1 MSQWAQIVHAFRS
14 LRVLVIGDAMLD
26 VYLQGS
32 ASRLCPEAPVP
43 IVDLTSR
50 CEVPGG
56 AANTALNLRRL
67 GASVSL
73 MALIGDD
80 CEGLLLKQSLLA
92 SGIDVDPLL
101 AVPNRRTLAKQRISS
116 GAQLLLRFDQ
126 GDKSD
131 PAPSDQQALAD
142 SLRRLYRHY
151 DAVVLSDYCYGAL
164 SPLVVAALA
173 EAQQQTPRVLVADSK
188 RLDQL
193 AQIRFTAVKPNYAEA
208 LRLVGENAEIGQAR
222 IDQMRRLGP
231 RLFERVNCQL
241 AAVTLDQD
249 GALVFDPPREPLR
262 TLTNPNVHSRA
273 AGAGDTYA
281 AALALALAAGAETCA
296 AAEIAAAAAAVVVG
310 KDGTSTCSS
319 QELLRR
325 LKGAHGP
332 GADWETLAPCLEEH
346 RRRGRRIVLTSGC
359 FDLLHRGHITY
370 LHQARSLGDVLVV
383 GVNTDDSI
391 RRLRGPE
398 RPINMLEDRVQVLSA
413 LGCVDH
419 VVSFD
424 DDTPHRLVAAV
435 RPDVFVKG
443 GDYTRD
449 RLPEAALVEQLGGR
463 VEILPL
469 VRERSTTSI
478 IKRIRAAPA
487 AASGN
492 GNGHGKAASISLA
505 PGLPLSPTVRL
516 S

>member
-1 MSQWAQIVHAFRS
+1 MSQWPQIVNSFRS
-14 LRVLVIGDAMLD
+14 LQVLVIGDAMLD

-32 ASRLCPEAPVP
+32 ASRLCQEAPVP
-43 IVDLTSR
+43 IVDLASR

-56 AANTALNLRRL
+56 AANTALNLRSL
-67 GASVSL
+67 GASVTL
-73 MALIGDD
+73 MAVVGDD
-80 CEGLLLKQSLLA
+80 CEGLLLRQSLLERK
-92 SGIDVDPLL
+92 IDVEHLL
-101 AVPNRRTLAKQRISS
+101 PVPKRRTLAKQRVSS
-116 GAQLLLRFDQ
+116 GSQLLLRFDQ

-131 PAPSDQQALAD
+131 PALCDQRTLAD
-142 SLRRLYRHY
+142 ALRARYRHY
-151 DAVVLSDYCYGAL
+151 DAVVLSDYGYGAL
-164 SPLVVAALA
+164 SPAVVSSLA
-173 EAQQQTPRVLVADSK
+173 EAQRQTPRVLVADSK
-188 RLDQL
+188 RLDQF

-208 LRLVGENAEIGQAR
+208 LRLVGGDAESGPAR
-222 IDQMRRLGP
+222 IEQMQRLGP

-241 AAVTLDQD
+241 AAVTLDRD
-249 GALVFDPPREPLR
+249 GALVFEPPRPPYR
-262 TLTNPNVHSRA
+262 TLTNPDVHSRA

-281 AALALALAAGAETCA
+281 AALTLALAAGAETCA

-319 QELLRR
+319 QELLHR
-325 LKGAHGP
+325 LKGAQPP
-332 GADWETLAPCLEEH
+332 GTDLDTLVPCLEEH

-391 RRLRGPE
+391 RRLKGPE

-413 LGCVDH
+413 LSCVDH

-449 RLPEAALVEQLGGR
+449 RLPEASLVEELGGR

-478 IKRIRAAPA
+478 IKRIRGIPA
-487 AASGN
+487 AAN
-492 GNGHGKAASISLA
+492 GKAASISLA
-505 PGLPLSPTVRL
+505 SGPPLSSSVGL